1 MITTTTLYTVR
12 HGLSE
17 NNIEQG
23 RKILLPGLIQTV
35 SKALGSNA
43 AVLLTELLDQV
54 IREKSSKYPL
64 ADRNVA
70 LGKERFAQAYL
81 TGEKL
86 SNLDIN
92 PEIILASTYLRA
104 KQTAGEIQNGY
115 QTATKRRVPIT
126 YHEFL
131 TERYVGDHFGY
142 PFDYYKYLFPE
153 SYLQY
158 LKEGELIYRPPN
170 GESKQDVWDR
180 IKGNLERTLMPF
192 SGKVILMP
200 SNIDN
205 FPSLYLSFNLNNSLS
220 FNLST
225 SMFPNFLTAS
235 FIVIILNG
243 VLRLI
248 LFPIKVI
255 SFLLFIALFALLTIL
270 SVNFIISS

>member
-192 SGKVILMP
+192 SGKVILIVGHECVNLCIHSVLTGTDFGKLLAADVKIP
-200 SNIDN
+200 NLGIYGYTN
-205 FPSLYLSFNLNNSLS
+205 NENTGWEEILGFNGK
-220 FNLST
+220 
-225 SMFPNFLTAS
+225 M
-235 FIVIILNG
+235 IL
-243 VLRLI
+243 
-248 LFPIKVI
+248 
-255 SFLLFIALFALLTIL
+255 
-270 SVNFIISS
+270 